1 MFEESV
7 VLSQYLGVHGHSQLT
22 NGCSER
28 LKNSFGKVIEC
39 LCIINFGI
47 NLHVQDGIADGEN
60 DQENAIGEDEWNEIN
75 DTEDDHL
82 HQETISFENSDE
94 EKKLDEGHH
103 NQQKFQLRNENLPI
117 VICRN
122 SKGEVLQGD
131 ENQELN

>member
-1 MFEESV
+1 M
-7 VLSQYLGVHGHSQLT
+7 
-22 NGCSER
+22 
-28 LKNSFGKVIEC
+28 
-39 LCIINFGI
+39 CIINFGI
-47 NLHVQDGIADGEN
+47 NLHVQDGVADGEN
-60 DQENAIGEDEWNEIN
+60 DQENGIREDEWNEVN

-131 ENQELN
+131 ENQELNWVNDVPPHEVGEPLLFHLDSLDEK